1 MIKNYTNTLK
11 KILLQPRDIIDG
23 FIHSKESRKYQH
35 PFLFGIIGM
44 IFVLLM
50 STIFVDFSIETD
62 LSGVEAESEQLQQ
75 IAEWIQL
82 VTVRASTQFLPLAMF
97 VLLIPLLSLPGLYF
111 FRHQTDNFYSNL
123 ILNSYTVGASMIA
136 LLAAIPFWMFL
147 DVPLTDPFMNSTL
160 PGVLVASVGIW
171 VYRLYFQVSDVM
183 GWIRI
188 ISSFLTGYILF
199 VLVKGFTAG
208 IIGYMFFAINR
219 IIEISGG

>member
-97 VLLIPLLSLPGLYF
+97 VLLIPLLSLPGIYF

>member
-1 MIKNYTNTLK
+1 MVKNYKHTYK
-11 KILLQPRDIIDG
+11 KVLQQPRDVIDG

-44 IFVLLM
+44 VFVLLM
-50 STIFVDFSIETD
+50 NTIFVDFSIEAE
-62 LSGVEAESEQLQQ
+62 LAGVEAENEQLQQ
-75 IAEWIQL
+75 IAEWIQV

-97 VLLIPLLSLPGLYF
+97 ILLIPLLSLPGLYF

-123 ILNSYTVGASMIA
+123 ILNSYTVGASILA
-136 LLAAIPFWMFL
+136 VLAAIPFWIFL

-171 VYRLYFQVSDVM
+171 VYRQYFRVSDLM

-199 VLVKGFTAG
+199 VLVKGFASG
-208 IIGYMFFAINR
+208 IIGYMFFAVNR
-219 IIEISGG
+219 IMEISGG

>member
-199 VLVKGFTAG
+199 VLVKGFSARNNWVHV
-208 IIGYMFFAINR
+208 FCN
-219 IIEISGG
+219 